1 MKYPATVIG
10 HSDRLRARPVRWA
23 GTFALVVVDAVR
35 CSAAAEL
42 GAANSDPLRS
52 AGLCSTATAPLNR

>member
-35 CSAAAEL
+35 CSAAVEL
-42 GAANSDPLRS
+42 GADSDPLRS